1 MNSIAV
7 NEVNEVKTNE
17 VKQCSIFNGVEVQ
30 NRFFSY
36 LDVSAITLKAY
47 RTGVKQ
53 FISYMQ
59 LNCEK
64 MPSRKTVINFKQSL
78 IANGAKPSTVSLYL
92 SAIRRFFGWLE
103 TEGLY
108 EDITRGI
115 KSPRMEKG
123 HKRDALS
130 ANQLKNCI
138 QNMSRNDEKGL
149 RDKAMFLLMSTCGL
163 RTVEITR
170 ANVEDLVDLQ
180 GVPVLFV
187 QGKGRSD
194 RKEFV
199 KLSAPVYSLICE
211 YLSARGQVS
220 GNEPLFVS
228 TARRNRG
235 HRLTTMTVSSVAK
248 SAMKK
253 AGYNSPR
260 LTAHSLRHSAATL
273 AIQAGMSLPD
283 VQAFMRHSSINV
295 TMIYNHSINRLN
307 SQCENAV
314 TAAIFAA

>member
-1 MNSIAV
+1 MNNIV
-7 NEVNEVKTNE
+7 VNE
-17 VKQCSIFNGVEVQ
+17 VKQCSIFNAVEVQ

-47 RTGVKQ
+47 RTGIKQ
-53 FISYMQ
+53 FISFMQ
-59 LNCEK
+59 TSNERTPTRL
-64 MPSRKTVINFKQSL
+64 TVINFKNSL
-78 IANGAKPSTVSLYL
+78 TANGAKPSTVALYL
-92 SAIRRFFGWLE
+92 SSIRRFFGWLE

-138 QNMSRNDEKGL
+138 QGMSRNDEKGL
-149 RDKAMFLLMSTCGL
+149 RDKAMFLLMATCGL
-163 RTVEITR
+163 RTIEITR
-170 ANVEDLVDLQ
+170 ANVADLVDVQ

-187 QGKGRSD
+187 QGKGRTD

-199 KLSAPVYSLICE
+199 KLSAPVYEAVCE
-211 YLSARGQVS
+211 YLSSRGNAS
-220 GNEPLFVS
+220 PNEPLFTS
-228 TARRNRG
+228 TARRNKG
-235 HRLTTMTVSSVAK
+235 GRLTTMTVSSVAK
-248 SAMKK
+248 SAMIQ
-253 AGYNSPR
+253 AGYNSTR

-273 AIQAGMSLPD
+273 ALQAGMSLPD

-314 TAAIFAA
+314 TSAIFAA